1 MKRTRTLVVAMVLA
15 QLLAVGNP
23 EVGSAQL
30 FGGSGIVYDPIHHA
44 TTVLNHVEALLQTAA
59 QVEMLRDMIEN
70 SRRAGSPSWGE
81 LAAILDQM
89 EATLQ
94 SGQAIA
100 YTLEGLDGRFRDAFP
115 GYDPADDYAR
125 LYRGWSGTLLDTL
138 RATLAA
144 TGVNARDARTIEA
157 TLDVLRSRNSTA
169 SGRMQ
174 ALQIANALASR
185 ELEELAKL
193 RQLIAASTNA
203 QNVYLATR
211 EAREAASVASF
222 ERFLGEPEAEI
233 PSSTAVS
240 ERGFRWPFGGTAPG
254 VVNE

>member
-1 MKRTRTLVVAMVLA
+1 MSRMQALATATVLSLALIVVNP
-15 QLLAVGNP
+15 QVGH
-23 EVGSAQL
+23 GQL

-44 TTVLNHVEALLQTAA
+44 TTVLNHAEALLQTAA

-144 TGVNARDARTIEA
+144 TGVNARDARTIED
-157 TLDVLRSRNSTA
+157 TLDVLRRRNATA

-222 ERFLGEPEAEI
+222 ERFLGEPGAEI
-233 PSSTAVS
+233 PSSPAAS
-240 ERGFRWPFGGTAPG
+240 ERSFRWPFSGTGPG
-254 VVNE
+254 VFNE